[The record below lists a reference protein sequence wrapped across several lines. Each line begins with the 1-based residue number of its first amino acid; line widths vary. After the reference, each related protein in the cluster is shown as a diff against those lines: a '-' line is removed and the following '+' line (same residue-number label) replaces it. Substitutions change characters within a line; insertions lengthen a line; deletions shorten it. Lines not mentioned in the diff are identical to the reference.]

1 MNDQNR
7 DLIIALI
14 EGSLSEQD
22 AAAASARIAAD
33 PDLTAEYEIQKTIS
47 ASLSSVEPIA
57 MTAEERTNLRGSLI
71 SQLNLEEA
79 PAATPAPTASRQS
92 AWWWR
97 PALALSSA
105 AAVLVIG
112 IAVVPDLVGQGS
124 DDSGTDVVAFEAVDE
139 DEQASDGG
147 DTDIAGS
154 GSDGAT
160 TTAPAAAAPL
170 EVPSLLSTDLDD
182 MLDSVAGE
190 SAPSEI
196 EEEALRFASADG
208 TVSILPDEVAACREL
223 LGNALPDGSI
233 QIIGA
238 EKGDHG
244 LVVTIALVDD
254 EGAEALARIDVATC
268 VLVDVAE

>member
-1 MNDQNR
+1 MNDQNL

-33 PDLTAEYEIQKTIS
+33 PELTAEYEIQKTIS

-57 MTAEERTNLRGSLI
+57 MTAEERTNLRGSLT

-79 PAATPAPTASRQS
+79 PAATPAPTASRES

-105 AAVLVIG
+105 AAVLVLG

-124 DDSGTDVVAFEAVDE
+124 DDSGAEVAAFEAVGE
-139 DEQASDGG
+139 EQGADGG
-147 DTDIAGS
+147 DADTTGS
-154 GSDGAT
+154 GSDGAV

-170 EVPSLLSTDLDD
+170 EVPNLRSTDLDD

-196 EEEALRFASADG
+196 EEEALKFASPDG
-208 TVSILPDEVAACREL
+208 TVSILPDEVATCREL